1 MVLQN
6 NSNKVVDSFIVQG
19 EFYIDMD
26 GVLVDFSLLKL
37 SGVKALARYKEY
49 TIISRFGEEKEK
61 ISGLI

>member
-26 GVLVDFSLLKL
+26 GVLVDFSLPGQNFLGL
-37 SGVKALARYKEY
+37 G
-49 TIISRFGEEKEK
+49 TGE
-61 ISGLI
+61 I